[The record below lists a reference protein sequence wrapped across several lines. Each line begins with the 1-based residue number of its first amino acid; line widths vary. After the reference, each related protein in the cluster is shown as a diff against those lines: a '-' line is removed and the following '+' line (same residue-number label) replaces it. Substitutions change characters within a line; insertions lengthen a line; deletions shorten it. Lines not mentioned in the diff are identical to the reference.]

1 MFALA
6 ILPLVTTLA
15 LIDDP
20 KPGSPAGALAAQ
32 ASAQA
37 AAEAGSQSTQVQP
50 TKPQPSVE
58 QIQSAVA
65 AFYADLEKKYGSL
78 GNPSPEEMARIQEEI
93 GAAADQAIEALGID
107 FATLGD
113 DQMSVLEPLVGMS
126 RKAREVVVASLE
138 ERAKA
143 PTVAGFRSAVRAR
156 MLSMDAGGADA
167 IVAVM
172 AHPAFAEAV
181 ATEEGAMV
189 LDLAGDAPAEAIK
202 PHAAA
207 LEAIAARFDADAP
220 MQLMAASGGYLKL
233 CAAAL
238 PKEKSD
244 AIRRQVLAAIEARAA
259 KAEGREKKMLE
270 RAAKTLNGAAG
281 RGELIGFPCPPL
293 TCEWVARTDGSAP
306 WKAIADLKGKVV
318 VLDFWATWCGPCVGS
333 FPQVAEMRKH
343 YPEADVEIVGVTSV
357 QGMVA
362 HQKRERV
369 ECKGDVAKERA
380 ETLEFMKDMG
390 VTWTVAMTA
399 EDVFN
404 PDFGIRG
411 IPFVAVL
418 DRDGKVFKAGLHPSD
433 EAAIRAAVDECL
445 ARK

>member
-1 MFALA
+1 MLALA
-6 ILPLVTTLA
+6 ILPLVTSLT

-20 KPGSPAGALAAQ
+20 KVTPPAAAVPT
-32 ASAQA
+32 QA
-37 AAEAGSQSTQVQP
+37 ADA
-50 TKPQPSVE
+50 KPQPSVE
-58 QIQSAVA
+58 EIQSVVA
-65 AFYADLEKKYGSL
+65 TFYADLEKKYSNL
-78 GNPSPEEMARIQEEI
+78 ANPSPEEIARIQEEI
-93 GAAADQAIEALGID
+93 GVAADKAIADLGID
-107 FATLGD
+107 FAKLGD
-113 DQMSVLEPLVGMS
+113 DQMSVLEPLIGMS
-126 RKAREVVVASLE
+126 RKAREAVVASLE
-138 ERAKA
+138 ERAKD
-143 PTVAGFRSAVRAR
+143 PSVAGFRSAVRAR
-156 MLSMDAGGADA
+156 MLSMDAGGPA
-167 IVAVM
+167 AVVTVIG
-172 AHPAFAEAV
+172 HPAFVDAV

-189 LDLAGDAPAEAIK
+189 LDLAGDAPVESIK
-202 PHAAA
+202 PYAPV
-207 LEAIAARFDADAP
+207 LEAIAAKFNPDAP

-233 CAAAL
+233 CNAVL
-238 PKEKSD
+238 PKDKSD
-244 AIRRQVLAAIEARAA
+244 AIRKQVLAAIDAKAA

-281 RGELIGFPCPPL
+281 RGELIGFPCPQL
-293 TCEWVARTDGSAP
+293 TCDWVVRTDGSTP
-306 WKAIADLKGKVV
+306 WKSIADLKGKVV

-343 YPEADVEIVGVTSV
+343 YPEKDVEIVGITSA

-369 ECKGDVAKERA
+369 ECKDDLAKERA

-418 DRDGKVFKAGLHPSD
+418 DKDGKVFKAGLHPGD
-433 EAAIRAAVDECL
+433 EDAIRAAVDECL
-445 ARK
+445 AKK